1 MFWMRLCST
10 LVPNHTP
17 FLSLLPLHPAPPY
30 ATTLPDDVRVRV
42 GEVIRLQCLA
52 HGTPPLRYH
61 WRKLNGTL
69 PTRAEQSDGTLQINL
84 ASPEDAGSYE
94 CVASNSVGQSKTTA
108 KVFVQCE

>member
-1 MFWMRLCST
+1 MSLCST
-10 LVPNHTP
+10 LVSNYASS
-17 FLSLLPLHPAPPY
+17 LSRLLIHPAPPY
-30 ATTLPDDVRVRV
+30 ATTLPDDVHVRV

-69 PTRAEQSDGTLQINL
+69 PARAEQRDGTLQINL

-94 CVASNSVGQSKTTA
+94 CVASNSVGHSKATA